1 MRRLSWGWLLMLV
14 CAAGGAQAQ
23 AVASGNRLERV
34 LAANELRV
42 CIWPDYYS
50 MSYRNPRTM
59 ELRGIDID
67 LSADFARE
75 LGVKVRYIDS
85 SFARLIENLVGDRC
99 DIAMHGVGI
108 TPARQEQLAFTQ
120 AYLRSDIYAIAPR
133 SSTTVQSWAD
143 LDQPGRVIAVQA
155 GTVMEPVMGKA
166 LRHARLLVVRP
177 PMTRENEVEAGRAD
191 AFMTDYPY
199 SRRMLDQTDW
209 ARLVSPPQRF
219 HTTDYAWA
227 LALGDDS
234 LRARADAY
242 LSAIKKDGRLLRF
255 AVQHKLDPIVVR
267 D

>member
-1 MRRLSWGWLLMLV
+1 MSRLFGGWLLWCVFGLFQ
-14 CAAGGAQAQ
+14 AHAQGTT
-23 AVASGNRLERV
+23 VHNRLDRV
-34 LAANELRV
+34 LAAQELRV

-50 MSYRNPRTM
+50 ITYRNPRTM
-59 ELRGIDID
+59 ALRGIDID

-85 SFARLIENLVGDRC
+85 SFAQLIDNLVKDRC

-108 TPARQEQLAFTQ
+108 TPARQEKLAFTQ
-120 AYLRSDIYAIAPR
+120 PYLRSDIYAIAPR
-133 SSTTVQSWAD
+133 TSRTVQSWAD
-143 LDQPGRVIAVQA
+143 LDRPGRVIAVQA
-155 GTVMEPVMGKA
+155 GTVMETVMGQT
-166 LRHARLLVVRP
+166 LQHARLLVVRP

-209 ARLVSPPQRF
+209 ARLIAPPQRF

-227 LALGDDS
+227 LALGDGS
-234 LRARADAY
+234 LRSKADAY
-242 LSAIKKDGRLLRF
+242 LDSIKKDGRLLRF
-255 AVQHKLDPIVVR
+255 ATQHKLDPIVVR